1 MALRDDLIADGRIER
16 TEHVS
21 PQQRARIAVAESANR
36 QRGQPGEDVVA
47 DARARSTHDG
57 DALGKEASGHE
68 CEDLYGGLV
77 EPLRVVNDADQR
89 VLLGGL
95 SQ

>member
-1 MALRDDLIADGRIER
+1 MALRDDLIADSRIER
-16 TEHVS
+16 AVHVS
-21 PQQRARIAVAESANR
+21 QQQCARIAVAESANR
-36 QRGQPGEDVVA
+36 QRGQPGEDAVA

-57 DALGKEASGHE
+57 DALGEEAPGHE

-77 EPLRVVNDADQR
+77 EPVRVIDDADQR
-89 VLLGGL
+89 LLPGGL